1 MAIDFP
7 TSPAA
12 GDTYTYNG
20 RSWRYNAQGGWERVG
35 ATRYVTAADLA
46 TAIPAFGMDAPINLG
61 LAASVESN
69 ALTIAVKGADG
80 NDPSAAN
87 PVLIPFR
94 SATAATG
101 TPVIRSLTA
110 ATSLVISSGST
121 LGTANSTA
129 FRLWIVLFDDGGTL
143 RLGAIKTLSGTNTYP
158 LRDDVI
164 ASSTAEGGAG
174 AADSAHVIYTG
185 TAASAKA
192 LRVLGYMDWSS
203 GLGTAGTWSAG
214 PTKIQLYGP
223 GVSLPGAIVQ
233 VVHNA
238 SGAVA
243 TGTTTIPF
251 DDTIPQNT
259 EGTEFLTQ
267 AITPTAAANVLQI
280 DSQLHL
286 SPTTAGI
293 VAIAALFQDS
303 TANALAVTHVY
314 DSNVTSLLFN
324 NLRHR
329 MLAATASAT
338 TFKMRGGPHSAAT
351 VTFNGQ
357 SGNRFYGGTMASY
370 LSVQEI
376 MA

>member
-1 MAIDFP
+1 
-7 TSPAA
+7 
-12 GDTYTYNG
+12 
-20 RSWRYNAQGGWERVG
+20 
-35 ATRYVTAADLA
+35 
-46 TAIPAFGMDAPINLG
+46 
-61 LAASVESN
+61 
-69 ALTIAVKGADG
+69 
-80 NDPSAAN
+80 
-87 PVLIPFR
+87 
-94 SATAATG
+94 
-101 TPVIRSLTA
+101 
-110 ATSLVISSGST
+110 
-121 LGTANSTA
+121 
-129 FRLWIVLFDDGGTL
+129 
-143 RLGAIKTLSGTNTYP
+143 
-158 LRDDVI
+158 
-164 ASSTAEGGAG
+164 
-174 AADSAHVIYTG
+174 
-185 TAASAKA
+185 
-192 LRVLGYMDWSS
+192 
-203 GLGTAGTWSAG
+203 
-214 PTKIQLYGP
+214 
-223 GVSLPGAIVQ
+223 VQ